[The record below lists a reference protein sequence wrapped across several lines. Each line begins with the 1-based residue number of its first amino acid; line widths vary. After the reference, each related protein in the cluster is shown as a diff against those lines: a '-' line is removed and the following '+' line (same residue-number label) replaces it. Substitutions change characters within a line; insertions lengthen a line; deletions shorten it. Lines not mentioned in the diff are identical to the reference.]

1 MAVQQKRYGRSNM
14 PGLAGVDLLARR
26 TTIAH
31 FPLPTFHFPLS
42 PYSGLLLALSLL
54 SLAWLVSGCARGPI
68 MSPEAAQAEATYVAW
83 TAQVNDFETWRLAG
97 QLTLEL
103 PEERWTGQLSWRS
116 IAQRQVV
123 DWSGPM
129 GRGGGRLF
137 LQPEGVR
144 LVTREGEEYQANT
157 PDELMVHLTGQAIPI
172 AGLQYWIRGLV
183 QPDIPHQL
191 RLDAYGQ
198 PMRLLQDGW
207 EIRFGSFALQ
217 AIEGTAQQLTMPMGL
232 ELQRGEIVLRLT
244 TQRWQIT
251 GPVYVQR

>member
-1 MAVQQKRYGRSNM
+1 MRF
-14 PGLAGVDLLARR
+14 L
-26 TTIAH
+26 
-31 FPLPTFHFPLS
+31 
-42 PYSGLLLALSLL
+42 GLLLALSLF
-54 SLAWLVSGCARGPI
+54 SLALLVSGCARGPVV
-68 MSPEAAQAEATYVAW
+68 SPETAQAEATYLAW
-83 TAQVNDFETWRLAG
+83 TNQVNDLETWRLAG

-103 PEERWTGQLSWRS
+103 PDERWSGQLSWRS

-157 PDELMVHLTGQAIPI
+157 PDELMVHLTGQVIPI
-172 AGLQYWIRGLV
+172 EGLQYWVRGLTR
-183 QPDIPHQL
+183 PGIPHQL
-191 RLDAYGQ
+191 RLDPQGR
-198 PMRLLQDGW
+198 PMRLVQDGW
-207 EIRFGSFALQ
+207 EIRFGSFAVHS
-217 AIEGTAQQLTMPMGL
+217 IEGTAQQLTLPMSL